1 MTFGENIANR
11 RKENGLTQEQLA
23 KQVCVSR
30 PMIAQIERGS
40 KAPHCSTRA
49 AHCPRAELQ
58 PDGFGGGVKKKP
70 PTEGGRWRGLNSK
83 KAKTNNYLPFGR
95 VYEQLPK
102 RNRWLILIYISL
114 AENDKI

>member
-40 KAPHCSTRA
+40 KAPTVPLALHIARVLNCSLMDLVV
-49 AHCPRAELQ
+49 E
-58 PDGFGGGVKKKP
+58 
-70 PTEGGRWRGLNSK
+70 
-83 KAKTNNYLPFGR
+83 
-95 VYEQLPK
+95 
-102 RNRWLILIYISL
+102 
-114 AENDKI
+114 